1 MYERAITQ
9 WLKQLE
15 AGQPCQGKGWALLL
29 LSQGYS

>member
-29 LSQGYS
+29 SQGYS